1 MPLDMKR
8 SLLFIAVL
16 LLSCLAVSAQT
27 EKYAITYTGWGRVES
42 GLKVRGSGPVER
54 GTYELNV
61 HRWRKTAGEAI
72 LDLDERQLTLRLPR
86 KEISYTFLTDSYVHH
101 SQDGWDYVE
110 HFSLENGVSTCNVW
124 ICTGEDGS
132 RQILVIYPTFV
143 QGYKLGPAE

>member
-8 SLLFIAVL
+8 CLLFIAVL
-16 LLSCLAVSAQT
+16 LLPCFAASAQT
-27 EKYAITYTGWGRVES
+27 EKYAITFSGWGRVES
-42 GLKVRGSGPVER
+42 GVKMGIPLER
-54 GTYELNV
+54 GAYELDI

>member
-16 LLSCLAVSAQT
+16 LLSCLAASAQT
-27 EKYAITYTGWGRVES
+27 EKYAITFSGWGRVES
-42 GLKVRGSGPVER
+42 GVKMGIPLER
-54 GTYELNV
+54 GAYELNV
-61 HRWRKTAGEAI
+61 HRWRKTRGEAI

-86 KEISYTFLTDSYVHH
+86 KE
-101 SQDGWDYVE
+101 DGWDYVE

>member
-1 MPLDMKR
+1 MRKIL
-8 SLLFIAVL
+8 SVIAFL
-16 LLSCLAVSAQT
+16 MLAGFAASAQT

-42 GLKVRGSGPVER
+42 GVKMMRGAGPVER
-54 GTYELNV
+54 GAYELNV
-61 HRWRKTAGEAI
+61 HRWRKTAGEAV

-86 KEISYTFLTDSYVHH
+86 KEIIYNFLTDSYVHH

-124 ICTGEDGS
+124 ICTAQDGS
-132 RQILVIYPTFV
+132 RQILVVYPTFV

>member
-1 MPLDMKR
+1 MKKF
-8 SLLFIAVL
+8 LFVIAFL
-16 LLSCLAVSAQT
+16 LLAGFAASAQK

-42 GLKVRGSGPVER
+42 GVKMGVRPER
-54 GTYELNV
+54 GAYELSI
-61 HRWRKTAGEAI
+61 HRWRKTQGEAV
-72 LDLDERQLTLRLPR
+72 LDLDERQLNLRLPR
-86 KEISYTFLTDSYVHH
+86 KEIVYNFLTDSYVHH

-124 ICTGEDGS
+124 ICTHEDGT

>member
-1 MPLDMKR
+1 MDMKR
-8 SLLFIAVL
+8 YLLFLAGL
-16 LLSCLAVSAQT
+16 LLSCLAASAQT

-54 GTYELNV
+54 GTYELSV
-61 HRWRKTAGEAI
+61 HRWRKTAGEAV
-72 LDLDERQLTLRLPR
+72 LDMGERQLTLRLPR
-86 KEISYTFLTDSYVHH
+86 KEIIYNFLTDSYVHH

-124 ICTGEDGS
+124 ICTAEDGS
-132 RQILVIYPTFV
+132 RQILVVYPTFV